1 MEDWVLHSQ
10 PIIHG
15 FWPTI
20 LIVNNFEK
28 QYKTECCDYLLG
40 VATISTAIGWLYL
53 FLVIG
58 LRLCTTVI
66 PVLSMERKCNYQ

>member
-1 MEDWVLHSQ
+1 MEDWVLRSQ

-28 QYKTECCDYLLG
+28 QYKTEFCDNLLD
-40 VATISTAIGWLYL
+40 VATISTGIG
-53 FLVIG
+53 
-58 LRLCTTVI
+58 
-66 PVLSMERKCNYQ
+66 